1 MKEITVDATI
11 DNVQTITDFVDER
24 LEEMNCPVKAQM
36 QLNIV
41 IDELCSNVAR
51 YAYSDKTGKVTVSVD
66 TVDKPMKVW
75 LTFTDEGVPYN
86 PLAKEDPDITLSAE
100 ERKLGGLGI
109 YMVKKMMD
117 EFRYEYKDGKNIV
130 TVCKVIEC

>member
-75 LTFTDEGVPYN
+75 LTFIDEGVPYN

-100 ERKLGGLGI
+100 ERKIGGLGI

-117 EFRYEYKDGKNIV
+117 DFRYEYKDGKNIV
-130 TVCKVIEC
+130 TVCKVIEG

>member
-36 QLNIV
+36 QIDIV

-117 EFRYEYKDGKNIV
+117 EFHYEYKDGKNIV
-130 TVCKVIEC
+130 TVCKVIEG

>member
-36 QLNIV
+36 QINIV

-75 LTFTDEGVPYN
+75 LTFIDEGVPYN

-100 ERKLGGLGI
+100 ERKIGGLGI

-117 EFRYEYKDGKNIV
+117 DFRYEYKDGKNIV
-130 TVCKVIEC
+130 TVCKVIEG

>member
-11 DNVQTITDFVDER
+11 DNVKTITDFVDER

-36 QLNIV
+36 QIDIV

-51 YAYSDKTGKVTVSVD
+51 YAYSDRTGKVTVSVD

-75 LTFTDEGVPYN
+75 LTFTDEGVPYD

-130 TVCKVIEC
+130 TVCKVIEG

>member
-11 DNVQTITDFVDER
+11 DNVKTITDFVDER

-36 QLNIV
+36 QIDIV

-51 YAYSDKTGKVTVSVD
+51 YAYSDRTGKVTVSVD

-130 TVCKVIEC
+130 TVCKVIEG

>member
-36 QLNIV
+36 QIDIV

-75 LTFTDEGVPYN
+75 LTFIDEGIPYN

-130 TVCKVIEC
+130 TVCKVIEG